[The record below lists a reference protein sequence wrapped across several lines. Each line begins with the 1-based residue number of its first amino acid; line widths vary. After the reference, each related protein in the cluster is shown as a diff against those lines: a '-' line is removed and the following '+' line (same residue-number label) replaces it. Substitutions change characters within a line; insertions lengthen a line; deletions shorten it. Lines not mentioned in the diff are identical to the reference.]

1 MATGQQR
8 GGQGVCCVSSGRSF
22 HIHILILLGK
32 ASVVATACEIAAT
45 GSHQALG
52 SGRKRAL
59 KRLLLVMP
67 SVSADECVR
76 AVVCGLAVHPGHF
89 FLASIRILCG

>member
-22 HIHILILLGK
+22 HIHIRLGK

-59 KRLLLVMP
+59 KRLLLVAP
-67 SVSADECVR
+67 PVGADDSVRTVAS
-76 AVVCGLAVHPGHF
+76 GLAVHPGHF

>member
-22 HIHILILLGK
+22 HIHIHILLGK
-32 ASVVATACEIAAT
+32 ASVTATACEIAAT

-59 KRLLLVMP
+59 KRLLLVAP
-67 SVSADECVR
+67 PVGEDDSVRTVAS
-76 AVVCGLAVHPGHF
+76 GLAVHPGHF

>member
-22 HIHILILLGK
+22 HIHIRLGK

-45 GSHQALG
+45 GSRQALG
-52 SGRKRAL
+52 SGRKRIA

-89 FLASIRILCG
+89 VLASIRILCG